1 MGYKAKYK
9 ALLKKHKTLRGN
21 YNNLEKEL
29 EKYYHIGYNF
39 EEEID
44 IEVPIL
50 SIRLT
55 VTDYKRNVTVP
66 ILKISNVVFINA
78 EKFVKF
84 KEEK

>member
-55 VTDYKRNVTVP
+55 MTDYKGNVTVP